1 MHIVTSITP
10 SELQVEDAKNDGPRI
25 LKKHLKYIF
34 VVSADDE
41 EAAKQVLHSFIVAQA
56 DHKKN
61 DYCPGRGLNAPPTPK
76 KRPSLLTG
84 RGGRFRWTL

>member
-1 MHIVTSITP
+1 MHIVTSINP
-10 SELQVEDAKNDGPRI
+10 SELQVEDTKNDGPRI
-25 LKKHLKYIF
+25 LKKYLKYIF

-61 DYCPGRGLNAPPTPK
+61 DYCPGRGLNPAPKAK
-76 KRPSLLTG
+76 KRPSLLIG
-84 RGGRFRWTL
+84 RWGRFR